1 MAESDGQEK
10 TELPTAEKLRKAR
23 EKGQIPRSKELGTAA
38 VLLSGAFGLIMV
50 GDQLALAL
58 FKVFKLN
65 FSIDRAAL
73 FDPES
78 MMPAFRDSMLALV
91 WPLLGFF
98 AIVLVAA
105 LVGNSLL
112 GGINFSSDA
121 MMPKM
126 SKMSPAKGLKRMFG
140 VQSMVEL
147 LKSIAKVVFIAT
159 LAISVLWGQFDNI
172 LRLSNESLPAAM
184 VDATD
189 LVLKMGLVLCLA
201 LLPIVA
207 IDVPFQIW
215 NHTRQLKMTL
225 QEIKDEYKNSE
236 GKPEVK
242 GRIRRMQQ
250 EMANRRMMAD
260 VPDADVVVVNPDHFS
275 VALRYDKFM
284 PGAAPTVVAKGMD
297 DVALK
302 IREIA
307 REYEIPVISSPPLTR
322 AIYFS
327 TKVGGEIPD
336 GLFVAVAQVLAY
348 VFQLNN
354 WRKGQGRKP
363 TPLKDDLPIPDEL
376 KVDRPY

>member
-10 TELPTAEKLRKAR
+10 TEQPTEQRLRQAR

-38 VLLSGAFGLIMV
+38 VLLSGALGLMMV
-50 GDQLALAL
+50 GDGLGYAMSQ
-58 FKVFKLN
+58 VFTRN

-73 FDPES
+73 FDPQT
-78 MMPAFRDSMLALV
+78 MLPALSDSLLGLM
-91 WPLLGFF
+91 WPLLGLF

-112 GGINFSSDA
+112 GGVNFSSQA
-121 MMPKM
+121 MMPKLD
-126 SKMSPAKGLKRMFG
+126 KMSPAKGLKRMFG
-140 VQSMVEL
+140 VQAMVEL
-147 LKSIAKVVFIAT
+147 LKSVAKVLFIAT
-159 LAISVLWGQFDNI
+159 LSISVLWGQFDNI
-172 LRLSNESLPAAM
+172 LRLSNETLPMAM
-184 VDATD
+184 VDAIE
-189 LVLKMGLVLCLA
+189 LVLRMGLLLCMA

-242 GRIRRMQQ
+242 GRIRRLQQ
-250 EMANRRMMAD
+250 EMANRRMMGE
-260 VPDADVVVVNPDHFS
+260 VPEADVVVVNPTHFS
-275 VALRYDKFM
+275 VALRYDKFS
-284 PGAAPTVVAKGMD
+284 PGAAPRVVAKGQD
-297 DVALK
+297 EIALK

-307 REYEIPVISSPPLTR
+307 REYEVPVISSPALTR

-327 TKVGGEIPD
+327 TKLDGEIPE

-354 WRKGQGRKP
+354 WRKGQGNKP
-363 TPLKDDLPIPDEL
+363 IPLKEDLPIPDEF
-376 KVDRPY
+376 KV